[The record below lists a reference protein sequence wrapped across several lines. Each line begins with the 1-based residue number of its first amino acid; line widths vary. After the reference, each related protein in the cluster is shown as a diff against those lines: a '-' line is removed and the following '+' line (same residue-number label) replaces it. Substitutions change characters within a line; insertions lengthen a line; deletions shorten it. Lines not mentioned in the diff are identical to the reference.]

1 MMLTLHY
8 GLIRLPG
15 ASSLMILDMLSVGTA
30 YADIVIQ
37 PSGYVLR
44 IGVAPEGLSDV
55 VEQWQ
60 E

>member
-1 MMLTLHY
+1 M
-8 GLIRLPG
+8 
-15 ASSLMILDMLSVGTA
+15 MILDMLSVGTA